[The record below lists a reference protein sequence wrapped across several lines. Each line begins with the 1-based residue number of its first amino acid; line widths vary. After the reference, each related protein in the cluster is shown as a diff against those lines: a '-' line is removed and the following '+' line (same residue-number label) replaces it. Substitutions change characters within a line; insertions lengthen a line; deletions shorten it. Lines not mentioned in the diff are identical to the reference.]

1 MSADETERWMP
12 DEALVP
18 TLHTRS
24 LPIAGLSG
32 PDRAWAVAALTVEGW
47 TVAAIADRLRCSLR
61 LIQQIKAEPMT
72 LVAMHALALEQR
84 LRHQDALGRLAN
96 LQHSRELTE
105 RDSEVSRLRRQ
116 RDILMQQ
123 LTNRRTSCPSPSSAP
138 PVTT

>member
-61 LIQQIKAEPMT
+61 LIQQIKAELKSTFVPT
-72 LVAMHALALEQR
+72 LAGKS
-84 LRHQDALGRLAN
+84 DF
-96 LQHSRELTE
+96 SSYSLTFF
-105 RDSEVSRLRRQ
+105 SLS
-116 RDILMQQ
+116 
-123 LTNRRTSCPSPSSAP
+123 
-138 PVTT
+138 